1 MQNKMASN
9 HAARSHKAKRRD
21 KISFAHILII
31 CILLLIAAS
40 IVQPMMNLLARA
52 LSDPTQAFR
61 IKGLDILP
69 QGFSFFHFEVILSND
84 LVWISLKN
92 PLFITIVGTALSV
105 LLTCSAAY
113 SLTRPELFGKRVF
126 MYFLI
131 IMMIVVPGMVQEY
144 FLMKNLGLLDKIWSM
159 VFFKSVSVYYLII
172 LMRFFEEV
180 PQSFVE
186 AAKLDGAGHLTI
198 FFKIFMPLRKVPV
211 ITISMFYFVA
221 RWNEFFYSSIFL
233 SSRGNTT
240 LQVLLR
246 KFVVENDQSN
256 IIGIQNIAA
265 NNIIAQLDM
274 NAMKSATIWV
284 TLIPILLIYP
294 IVLKYHVGGVLSG
307 GVKE

>member
-1 MQNKMASN
+1 MQNKTAGN
-9 HAARSHKAKRRD
+9 HAARSQKAKKRN

-40 IVQPMMNLLARA
+40 IVQPMMNLLSRA

-61 IKGLDILP
+61 VKGLDILP
-69 QGFSFFHFEVILSND
+69 KGFSFFHFKVILSND

-92 PLFITIVGTALSV
+92 SLFITIVGTALSV

-144 FLMKNLGLLDKIWSM
+144 FLMKNLGLLDNIWSM

-198 FFKIFMPLRKVPV
+198 FFKIFMPLQKVPV

-246 KFVVENDQSN
+246 KFIVENDQSN